1 MNLNKKVRTKQKPTS
16 NSTIDT
22 NNTIRAPTTPLNH
35 LFIKDKKTNHFK
47 NTSITKYFCSTSPNN
62 TSLPTN
68 SIPPKPLYKIA
79 YGNLDKSNNP
89 DVNIVIP
96 TVPIQDPTYK
106 QNNHQEI
113 PSQIPS
119 PLLIPKFRISTS
131 NLPKSTDHQ

>member
-16 NSTIDT
+16 NSPIDT

-62 TSLPTN
+62 ISLPTN

-79 YGNLDKSNNP
+79 YGNVDKSNNTS
-89 DVNIVIP
+89 IYLGSSESYFESTSWILRL
-96 TVPIQDPTYK
+96 TLPIQ
-106 QNNHQEI
+106 
-113 PSQIPS
+113 S
-119 PLLIPKFRISTS
+119 
-131 NLPKSTDHQ
+131 